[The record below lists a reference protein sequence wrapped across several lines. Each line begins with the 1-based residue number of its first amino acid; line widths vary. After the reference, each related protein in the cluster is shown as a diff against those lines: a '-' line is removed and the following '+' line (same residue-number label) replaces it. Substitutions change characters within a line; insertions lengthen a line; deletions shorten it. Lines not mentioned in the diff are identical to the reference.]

1 VIPERGEKEGQSR
14 PSPLLWVIPV
24 GGFLGAGKTTLIL
37 AGARILA
44 ARGLKCAAILNDQA
58 GDLVDS
64 AYVAA
69 QGVSTGE
76 VTGGCFCCRFSHL
89 IDSLEQLRA
98 IAPDV
103 IFIEPVGSCTDL
115 SATILQPLKGEFGR
129 QYRLAALTVVVDPA
143 RANDL
148 EDPHIRF
155 LFEQQVAEADLVFV
169 NKAEKGTASF
179 RATATEVRYGSA
191 LSGQGVAAWL
201 DEILGGALPVGSK
214 LLEIDYAQYA
224 RAEAA
229 LGWLNWS
236 ATLRLSPALSPA
248 ALVGPWLDRLQS
260 ALTNAGARISHLKV
274 FDQTPGS
281 YLKAA
286 LTSNTGDPAV
296 EGDLTASPEVE
307 HALRLNLRAVLEADA
322 LREIFLTELKRLP
335 GERTDERFACFSPS
349 PPQPE
354 HRYAEIVY

>member
-1 VIPERGEKEGQSR
+1 MTR
-14 PSPLLWVIPV
+14 PWLVPV

-37 AGARILA
+37 AAARVLA

-64 AYVAA
+64 AYVEA
-69 QGVSTGE
+69 QGVATGE
-76 VTGGCFCCRFSHL
+76 VTGGCFCCRFSDL

-98 IAPDV
+98 IASDV

-115 SATILQPLKGEFGR
+115 SATILQPLKGEFGQ
-129 QYRLAALTVVVDPA
+129 QYRLAPLTVVVDPA
-143 RANDL
+143 REDDL
-148 EDPHIRF
+148 EDPHIRV

-169 NKAEKGTASF
+169 NRRIGAGSEG
-179 RATATEVRYGSA
+179 GSA
-191 LSGQGVAAWL
+191 ASTCTVSDLASSLNGVAAWL
-201 DEILGGALPVGSK
+201 DEILGGSLPVGSK
-214 LLEIDYAQYA
+214 LLEIDYEQYA

-236 ATLRLSPALSPA
+236 ATVRVSPALSPA
-248 ALVGPWLDRLQS
+248 VLVGPWLDGLQS
-260 ALTNAGARISHLKV
+260 ALTMSGARISHLKV

-286 LTSNTGDPAV
+286 LISNTGDPAV

-307 HALRLNLRAVLEADA
+307 HALRLNLRAVIEADA
-322 LREIFLTELKRLP
+322 LREIFVSELKRLP
-335 GERTDERFACFSPS
+335 GERIDERFACFSPS

-354 HRYAEIVY
+354 HRYAEIVS

>member
-1 VIPERGEKEGQSR
+1 M
-14 PSPLLWVIPV
+14 
-24 GGFLGAGKTTLIL
+24 
-37 AGARILA
+37 
-44 ARGLKCAAILNDQA
+44 
-58 GDLVDS
+58 DS

-148 EDPHIRF
+148 AESPHPLSF
-155 LFEQQVAEADLVFV
+155 LQQVAEADLVFV

-179 RATATEVRYGSA
+179 RAMNGGEMGSVS
-191 LSGQGVAAWL
+191 SGQGVAAWL
-201 DEILGGALPVGSK
+201 DEDLGGALPVGSK

-260 ALTNAGARISHLKV
+260 ALTNAGARISHLKGV
-274 FDQTPGS
+274 
-281 YLKAA
+281 
-286 LTSNTGDPAV
+286 
-296 EGDLTASPEVE
+296 
-307 HALRLNLRAVLEADA
+307 
-322 LREIFLTELKRLP
+322 
-335 GERTDERFACFSPS
+335 
-349 PPQPE
+349 
-354 HRYAEIVY
+354 

>member
-1 VIPERGEKEGQSR
+1 
-14 PSPLLWVIPV
+14 V

-37 AGARILA
+37 AAARILA

-76 VTGGCFCCRFSHL
+76 VTGGCFCCRFSDL

-98 IAPDV
+98 LAPDV

-115 SATILQPLKGEFGR
+115 SATILQPLKGEFGQR
-129 QYRLAALTVVVDPA
+129 YRLAPLTVVVDPA
-143 RANDL
+143 RAADL
-148 EDPHIRF
+148 EDPHIHF
-155 LFEQQVAEADLVFV
+155 LFERQVAEADLLFV
-169 NKAEKGTASF
+169 NKADKAPASF
-179 RATATEVRYGSA
+179 ALPATEVRYGSA
-191 LSGQGVAAWL
+191 LSGNGVAAWL
-201 DEILGGALPVGSK
+201 DEILGETLPVGSK
-214 LLEIDYAQYA
+214 LLEIDYEQYA

-248 ALVGPWLDRLQS
+248 ALVGPWLDGLQS
-260 ALTNAGARISHLKV
+260 ALTNAGARISHLKL
-274 FDQTPGS
+274 FDQTHSS

-286 LTSNTGDPAV
+286 LTANTGDPGV

-307 HALRLNLRAVLEADA
+307 HAVRLNLRVVLEADA
-322 LREIFLTELKRLP
+322 LREIFVTELKRLP
-335 GERTDERFACFSPS
+335 GERIDERFACFRPS
-349 PPQPE
+349 PPQPQ
-354 HRYAEIVY
+354 HRYAEIVS

>member
-1 VIPERGEKEGQSR
+1 V
-14 PSPLLWVIPV
+14 PV

-37 AGARILA
+37 AAARILA
-44 ARGLKCAAILNDQA
+44 ERGLKCAATLNDQA

-64 AYVAA
+64 AFVAA
-69 QGVSTGE
+69 QGFATGE
-76 VTGGCFCCRFSHL
+76 VTGGCFCCRFSDL
-89 IDSLEQLRA
+89 IDSLEQLHA
-98 IAPDV
+98 ISPDV

-129 QYRLAALTVVVDPA
+129 QYRLAPLTVVVDPA
-143 RANDL
+143 READL

-155 LFEQQVAEADLVFV
+155 LFERQVGEADLVFV
-169 NKAEKGTASF
+169 NRRIGA
-179 RATATEVRYGSA
+179 GSVSDLA
-191 LSGQGVAAWL
+191 WSSRVAAWL
-201 DEILGGALPVGSK
+201 DEILGGSLSVGSK
-214 LLEIDYAQYA
+214 LLEIDYEQYA

-236 ATLRLSPALSPA
+236 ATVRLSPALSPA
-248 ALVGPWLDRLQS
+248 ALLGPWLDGLQS
-260 ALTNAGARISHLKV
+260 ALTKAHAHISHLKV
-274 FDQTPGS
+274 FDQTASG

-307 HALRLNLRAVLEADA
+307 HALRLNLRAVMEADA
-322 LREIFLTELKRLP
+322 LREIFVTELKRLP
-335 GERTDERFACFSPS
+335 GERIDERFACFSPS

-354 HRYAEIVY
+354 HRYAEIVD